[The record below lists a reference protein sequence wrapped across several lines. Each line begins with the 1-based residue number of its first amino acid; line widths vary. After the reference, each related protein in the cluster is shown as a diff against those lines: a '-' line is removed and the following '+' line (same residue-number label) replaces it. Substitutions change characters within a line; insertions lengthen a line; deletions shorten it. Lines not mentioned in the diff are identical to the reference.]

1 MDNGSPGSTST
12 STSTS
17 ISGSTATHS
26 TSSTSDG
33 AIRAKPGPKSKW
45 SLSRQ
50 RKLTRLY
57 LYTDILAQDIPKAL
71 KEGNWKPGGVSTTH
85 TTAALLDHEPRWLRP
100 KERAEMDKRI
110 LALTECKNQRQSRRK
125 PSRVE
130 GWETFEPF
138 IDASAM
144 AFSETPL
151 DDIAELAAQEPLK
164 LARNA
169 PQHQELDAR
178 RDSLVDK
185 QSPRPDPF
193 ALQLNPL
200 PLAGLSNSDEH
211 EDQDADLSE
220 ISISSLRR
228 RLSSYSTEYVKAI
241 ATLLQAHSISDSSA
255 ASSAWPSLSASMYT
269 ADESDE
275 ATIRSASLEPSP
287 RKKRPTLANS
297 FLTLDIHIQ
306 RQGVCLPGLKAHDL
320 KTCWC
325 AVAEE
330 TSDKGVWV
338 SGSKILFSPWF
349 LLEKCHPR
357 RFFPDKFGNNIL
369 HMLAVRDVDMTS
381 IFKVLE
387 LGVDGNEKNTANQSF
402 LHVLPRGSLQALRE
416 NDWNG
421 LMVNLQRLSKYYIRF
436 HECDLFG
443 RNFFHLLTRNGNIL
457 GRNELQVFNFLRIRF
472 PRTRDAFGHIPRVQ
486 TEGDFDLD
494 ISFPQ
499 NPIHDPSSPSS
510 SSESLQLSPSSAG
523 RPMVERRAAS
533 LFSNDGSTKSAEES
547 TFILK
552 HTRLIE
558 IARIAFDVP
567 TIEDPEGR
575 NGLHCLAEASLSLSI
590 DAYTLHSNPPQ
601 KRKRGQSDPHKSLR
615 LQLRFE
621 LIQQLIY
628 NGVELNGYDKEGNT
642 VLMAFVTHLC
652 DGENQKDRQTIF
664 QIFRHIISSGAN
676 IHWRNRDGETALHI
690 AIRLGCKIATQV
702 LLESGANVHA
712 RTLDGKGVL
721 AVGEVHYFRAKDN
734 PPLYSS
740 ILACMALAAQY
751 GAQAAPSL
759 VQEWLLPG
767 RSPSSSYPFE

>member
-1 MDNGSPGSTST
+1 MDDGSPGSTST
-12 STSTS
+12 SV
-17 ISGSTATHS
+17 SGSTAAQS
-26 TSSTSDG
+26 SPSTSDG
-33 AIRAKPGPKSKW
+33 AARARPGPKSKW
-45 SLSRQ
+45 NPSRQ

-71 KEGNWKPGGVSTTH
+71 KEDNWKPGGVSTTH

-110 LALTECKNQRQSRRK
+110 LTLTECKLQRQSRRK

-130 GWETFEPF
+130 GFETFEAF
-138 IDASAM
+138 IDVSAM
-144 AFSETPL
+144 TFSETPL
-151 DDIAELAAQEPLK
+151 DDVAELAAQEPLR
-164 LARNA
+164 LAHNA
-169 PQHQELDAR
+169 PPPQELDAG
-178 RDSLVDK
+178 RDSLLYK
-185 QSPRPDPF
+185 PPPNPDHAF
-193 ALQLNPL
+193 LRSGLVL
-200 PLAGLSNSDEH
+200 PVELGTGNEH
-211 EDQDADLSE
+211 EDQDPDLSK
-220 ISISSLRR
+220 ISASSLRK

-275 ATIRSASLEPSP
+275 ATIRSISLEPLL

-330 TSDKGVWV
+330 TTEKGVWV
-338 SGSKILFSPWF
+338 SRSKIIFSPWF

-369 HMLAVRDVDMTS
+369 HMLAVRDVDMTC

-421 LMVNLQRLSKYYIRF
+421 LMVNLQRLSKYNIRF
-436 HECDLFG
+436 HECDIFG
-443 RNFFHLLTRNGNIL
+443 RNFFHLLTRNGNVL

-472 PRTRDAFGHIPRVQ
+472 PRTRDAFGHIPQIQ
-486 TEGDFDLD
+486 TDGDFDLD

-499 NPIHDPSSPSS
+499 NPVHDPASPASSPGG
-510 SSESLQLSPSSAG
+510 LQLSPSSVG
-523 RPMVERRAAS
+523 RPLVERRAAS
-533 LFSNDGSTKSAEES
+533 LFSNDGSARSAEES
-547 TFILK
+547 AFILK

-567 TIEDPEGR
+567 TIEDPDGR

-601 KRKRGQSDPHKSLR
+601 KRKRGQGDPHKSFR

-628 NGVELNGYDKEGNT
+628 NGVELNSYDKEGNT
-642 VLMAFVTHLC
+642 ALMAFVTHLR
-652 DGENQKDRQTIF
+652 DGDNQRDKQTLF
-664 QIFRHIISSGAN
+664 QIFRHMVGSGAN
-676 IHWRNRDGETALHI
+676 IHLRNRDGETALHI

-712 RTLDGKGVL
+712 RTMDGKGIL
-721 AVGEVHYFRAKDN
+721 AVGEMHYFRAKDD

-767 RSPSSSYPFE
+767 RSPSSSYPFG